1 MPVAR
6 GDQRYLGSHLTHE
19 GTNFAIWAPSA
30 TKVELCLIDVVDGK
44 FVETRHDLVDR
55 NGPIYHGYFQGIRA
69 GQRYGFR
76 VYGPWDPAKGW
87 RFNPNKLLL
96 DPNAHTVVG
105 ELRYVPE
112 IYSHHATDG
121 VGTGDVSV
129 MDTRD
134 NLEFVP
140 HSVVVAGARV
150 QDTRPITNWSKTIIY
165 EAHVRGLTEFNHQ
178 IPEEERGT
186 YKALGHPS
194 TIAYLQTLGI
204 TALELLP
211 IHHFITEPAV
221 HERGRENHWGYNAIA
236 FSAPHYGYA
245 ATDNPVAELREAV
258 AKLHEAGI
266 EVLLDV
272 VYNHTAEGG
281 INGPTLSFRGI
292 DSRNFYRRSSD
303 DSYDDFTGCGNTVD
317 VRRPHVVRMIIDSL
331 HWWCEEI
338 GIDGFRFD
346 LAAALARSHDEIDGI
361 SALIV
366 AMVADPVLRE
376 RKLIAEPWDTRGYAL
391 GYFPYPWREWNDKYR
406 DALRKFWLAEAGG
419 AAPTGV
425 GELATRLSGSHDIFA
440 YRGPT
445 STINFL
451 TAHDGFTLNDVVTYT
466 SKHNEANGEENRD
479 GSDNNYSWNAGIE
492 GVTNHFTINE
502 IRQRLKKSMMASL
515 LLSAGIPMI
524 TMGDEVGRTQMGSN
538 NAYSLPGSKRGQEL
552 RDEAAFNGGW
562 ALSWKFDAHQ
572 IDMLETTVNLI
583 QLRKKY
589 LMPVA
594 RMFFTGQLDLNTSRK
609 DLAWFSRHGLEMS
622 QSDWDKLDNRSLMM
636 YVEADEDSGML
647 LMFNGSILQKE
658 FTLPGVHFGDSFR
671 SVFDS
676 AENVLHYSPRLAV
689 PESKVILQAHAV
701 QVWLVNRDIAG
712 K

>member
-1 MPVAR
+1 MAR
-6 GDQRYLGSHLTHE
+6 GDQRFLGSHLTHE

-30 TKVELCLIDVVDGK
+30 TKVELCLIDVVDGN
-44 FVETRHDLVDR
+44 FVETRHDLGDR
-55 NGPIYHGYFQGIRA
+55 SGPIYHGYFQGIRA

-76 VYGPWDPAKGW
+76 IYGPWEPQKGW
-87 RFNPNKLLL
+87 RFNPNKLLM
-96 DPNAHTVVG
+96 DPNAHILVG
-105 ELRYVPE
+105 ELQYVPE
-112 IYSHHATDG
+112 IYSHTASDG
-121 VGTGDVSV
+121 SGTGDVNV

-134 NLEFVP
+134 NLAFVP
-140 HSVVVAGARV
+140 HSVVVEGSRV
-150 QDTRPITNWSKTIIY
+150 QDTRPITSWSKTIIY

-186 YKALGHPS
+186 YKALGHPT
-194 TIAYLQTLGI
+194 TITYLQTLGI

-211 IHHFITEPAV
+211 IHQFITEPAV
-221 HERGRENHWGYNAIA
+221 HARGRANHWGYNAIA
-236 FSAPHYGYA
+236 FSAPHNSYA
-245 ATDNPVAELREAV
+245 ATDDPVAELREAV

-266 EVLLDV
+266 EVILDV

-281 INGPTLSFRGI
+281 VNGPTLSFRGI
-292 DSRNFYRRSSD
+292 DSRNFYRRSTD
-303 DSYDDFTGCGNTVD
+303 NDYDDFTGCGNTVD

-366 AMVADPVLRE
+366 AMVSDPVLRE

-391 GYFPYPWREWNDKYR
+391 GFFPYPWREWNDKYR

-466 SKHNEANGEENRD
+466 SKHNDANGEENRD
-479 GSDNNYSWNAGIE
+479 GTDNNYSWNAGIE

-502 IRQRLKKSMMASL
+502 IRQRLKKSMMSSL
-515 LLSAGIPMI
+515 LLSSGIPMI

-538 NAYSLPGSKRGQEL
+538 NAYSLPDHKRGEEL

-562 ALSWKFDAHQ
+562 ALSWKYDAHQ

-609 DLAWFSRHGLEMS
+609 DLAWFSRHGLEMT
-622 QSDWDKLDNRSLMM
+622 QADWDKLDNRSLMM

-647 LMFNGSILQKE
+647 IMFNGSILQKE
-658 FTLPGVHFGDSFR
+658 FTLPGVRIGDSFR

>member
-1 MPVAR
+1 MAR

-30 TKVELCLIDVVDGK
+30 SKVELCLIDLVDGK
-44 FVETRHDLVDR
+44 FVETRHELVDR
-55 NGPIYHGYFQGIRA
+55 NGPIYHGYFQGVRA

-76 VYGPWDPAKGW
+76 VYGPWEPEKGW
-87 RFNPNKLLL
+87 RFNPNKLLI

-105 ELRYVPE
+105 ELQYVPQ
-112 IYSHHATDG
+112 IYAHVATDG
-121 VGTGDVSV
+121 IGTGDLTV

-140 HSVVVAGARV
+140 HSVVVASTRV
-150 QDTRPITNWSKTIIY
+150 SDTRPITSWSKTIIY

-211 IHHFITEPAV
+211 IHQFITEPAIAA
-221 HERGRENHWGYNAIA
+221 RGRVNHWGYNAIA
-236 FSAPHYGYA
+236 FSAPHSGYA
-245 ATDNPVAELREAV
+245 ATDDPVRELREAV

-281 INGPTLSFRGI
+281 VGGPTLSFRGI
-292 DSRNFYRRSSD
+292 DSRNFYRRATED
-303 DSYDDFTGCGNTVD
+303 TYDDFTGCGNTVD

-466 SKHNEANGEENRD
+466 RKHNEPNGENNRD
-479 GSDNNYSWNAGIE
+479 GSDANYSWNAGIE

-502 IRQRLKKSMMASL
+502 IRHRLEKSMLACL

-538 NAYSLPGSKRGQEL
+538 NAYSLPNTSDIEQLQGES
-552 RDEAAFNGGW
+552 AFNGGW
-562 ALSWKFDAHQ
+562 ALSWKYDAHQ
-572 IDMLETTVNLI
+572 IDTLETTISLI
-583 QLRKKY
+583 QLRKNY

-609 DLAWFSRHGLEMS
+609 DLAWFTRSGVEMT
-622 QSDWDKLDNRSLMM
+622 QTDWDKLDNRNLMM
-636 YVEADEDSGML
+636 YVEAGEDRGLL
-647 LMFNGSILQKE
+647 LMFNGSIIQKE
-658 FTLPGVHFGDSFR
+658 FTLPGNHIGDSFR

-676 AENVLHYSPRLAV
+676 AENVLHYSPRLAA
-689 PESKVILQAHAV
+689 PGSKVILQAHAV
-701 QVWLVNRDIAG
+701 QVWLVNRTISV

>member
-1 MPVAR
+1 VAR

-30 TKVELCLIDVVDGK
+30 SKVELSLIDLVDGK
-44 FVETRHDLVDR
+44 FIETRHELVDR
-55 NGPIYHGYFQGIRA
+55 NGPIYHGYFHGIRA

-76 VYGPWDPAKGW
+76 VYGPWDPSKGW
-87 RFNPNKLLL
+87 RFNPHKLLI
-96 DPNAHTVVG
+96 DPNAHTVKG
-105 ELRYVPE
+105 DLQYVPE
-112 IYSHHATDG
+112 IYAHYATDG
-121 VGTGDVSV
+121 IGTGDLDLSV

-134 NLEFVP
+134 NLQFVP
-140 HSVVVAGARV
+140 HSIVVESARV
-150 QDTRPITNWSKTIIY
+150 PDTRPITNWSRTIIY

-178 IPEEERGT
+178 IPEDERGT

-194 TIAYLQTLGI
+194 TINYLQTLGI

-211 IHHFITEPAV
+211 IHQFITEPAV
-221 HERGRENHWGYNAIA
+221 QARGRENYWGYNAIA
-236 FSAPHYGYA
+236 FSAPHHAYA
-245 ATDNPVAELREAV
+245 ATSDPVRELREAV
-258 AKLHEAGI
+258 AALHAAGI
-266 EVLLDV
+266 EVILDV

-281 INGPTLSFRGI
+281 VGGPTLSFRGI
-292 DSRNFYRRSSD
+292 DSRNFYRRSGED
-303 DSYDDFTGCGNTVD
+303 TYDDFTGCGNTVD

-331 HWWCEEI
+331 HWWSEEI

-419 AAPTGV
+419 SAPTGV
-425 GELATRLSGSHDIFA
+425 GELATRLSGSHDTFA

-466 SKHNEANGEENRD
+466 RKHNEANGEDNRD
-479 GSDNNYSWNAGIE
+479 GTNANYSWNAGIE
-492 GVTNHFTINE
+492 GVTNHYTINE
-502 IRQRLKKSMMASL
+502 IRQRLKKSLMSCL

-538 NAYSLPGSKRGQEL
+538 NAYSLPKARRGQEL

-562 ALSWKFDAHQ
+562 ALSWKYDAHQ
-572 IDMLETTVNLI
+572 IDLLETTISLI
-583 QLRKKY
+583 QFRKNY

-594 RMFFTGQLDLNTSRK
+594 RMFFTGELDLNSSRR
-609 DLAWFSRHGLEMS
+609 DLAWFSRAGVEMV
-622 QSDWDKLDNRSLMM
+622 QADWEKLDNRNLMM
-636 YVEADEDSGML
+636 YVEAGQDRGL
-647 LMFNGSILQKE
+647 LMMFNGSILQKE
-658 FTLPGVHFGDSFR
+658 FTLPGAALGDAFR

-676 AENVLHYSPRLAV
+676 AENVLHYSPRLAA
-689 PESKVILQAHAV
+689 PGSKVILQAHAV
-701 QVWLVNRDIAG
+701 QVWLVNRSVG
-712 K
+712 SK

>member
-1 MPVAR
+1 MAR
-6 GDQRYLGSHLTHE
+6 GDQRFLGSHLTHE

-30 TKVELCLIDVVDGK
+30 TKVELCLIDVVDGN
-44 FVETRHDLVDR
+44 FVETRHDLGDR
-55 NGPIYHGYFQGIRA
+55 SGPIYHGYFQGIRA

-76 VYGPWDPAKGW
+76 VYGPWEPQKGW
-87 RFNPNKLLL
+87 RFNPNKLLM
-96 DPNAHTVVG
+96 DPNAHILVG
-105 ELRYVPE
+105 ELQYVPE
-112 IYSHHATDG
+112 IYSHTASDG
-121 VGTGDVSV
+121 SGTGDVNV
-129 MDTRD
+129 MDTR
-134 NLEFVP
+134 
-140 HSVVVAGARV
+140 
-150 QDTRPITNWSKTIIY
+150 
-165 EAHVRGLTEFNHQ
+165 
-178 IPEEERGT
+178 
-186 YKALGHPS
+186 
-194 TIAYLQTLGI
+194 I

-211 IHHFITEPAV
+211 IHQFITEPAV
-221 HERGRENHWGYNAIA
+221 HARGRANHWGYNAIA
-236 FSAPHYGYA
+236 FSAPHNSYA
-245 ATDNPVAELREAV
+245 ATDDPVAELREAV

-266 EVLLDV
+266 EVILDV

-281 INGPTLSFRGI
+281 VNGPTLSFRGI
-292 DSRNFYRRSSD
+292 DSRNFYRRSTD
-303 DSYDDFTGCGNTVD
+303 NDYDDFTGCGNTVD

-366 AMVADPVLRE
+366 AMVSDPVLRE

-391 GYFPYPWREWNDKYR
+391 GFFPYPWREWNDKYR

-466 SKHNEANGEENRD
+466 SKHNDANGEENRD
-479 GSDNNYSWNAGIE
+479 GTDNNYSWNAGIE

-502 IRQRLKKSMMASL
+502 IRQRLKKSMMSSL
-515 LLSAGIPMI
+515 LLSSGIPMI

-538 NAYSLPGSKRGQEL
+538 NAYSLPDHKRGEEL

-562 ALSWKFDAHQ
+562 ALSWKYDAHQ

-609 DLAWFSRHGLEMS
+609 DLAWFSRHGLEMT
-622 QSDWDKLDNRSLMM
+622 QADWDKLDNRSLMM

-647 LMFNGSILQKE
+647 IMFNGSILQKE
-658 FTLPGVHFGDSFR
+658 FTLPGVRIGDSFR

-701 QVWLVNRDIAG
+701 QVWLVNRDIAS